1 MSFTSSAATMIGD
14 EYPLDS
20 LEMPY
25 LAVFK
30 HLFCM
35 SDDLVQGNDL
45 NCIIEQYCSPDDP
58 GTKAVIEML
67 GVCEDGDAWSFV
79 EKNAMKKRL
88 LQDFSQK
95 FAFVNGREDVGN
107 SFSRYKE
114 ELANKGIEH
123 DDFWMDQISIAN
135 SGLTGFPMGNL
146 YHTVILANPEP
157 LESDS
162 APTFLL
168 KSAIIEELERLYRV
182 FPTRQADITARS
194 KLESLRAFTSKS
206 ISTPTT
212 LVTASIYEGIQFV
225 KNLHEQGKDVVIKP
239 MTKGGGWGVNK
250 IPVGYPENKIMDIL
264 GKYKW
269 WYGDGVF
276 LLQEFIQN
284 ERYDKRVLVIDEL
297 IIGVERRMATL
308 DTESW
313 IYNISKGA
321 TGSRDAL
328 DAKERQLVLDAFHA
342 TGQFF
347 TGIDL
352 IKGLNGQNYILE
364 VNSTPGFKG
373 VEQFLGFNVASFVLD
388 YLIFFT

>member
-1 MSFTSSAATMIGD
+1 MIGD

-20 LEMPY
+20 LKLPY
-25 LAVFK
+25 LALFK

-35 SDDLVQGNDL
+35 DGDLVQATDL
-45 NCIIEQYCSPDDP
+45 DVIIEHYCSPDDP
-58 GTKAVIEML
+58 GTKAVLEML
-67 GVCEDGDAWSFV
+67 GVRQDDDVWSFV
-79 EKNAMKKRL
+79 EKNIMKKRL
-88 LQDFSQK
+88 LQEFTQK

-123 DDFWMDQISIAN
+123 DDFWMDQISIAK
-135 SGLTGFPMGNL
+135 SGLTGFPVGSP

-162 APTFLL
+162 APMFLL
-168 KSAIIEELERLYRV
+168 KSAIIEELERSYRV

-194 KLESLRAFTSKS
+194 KLETLRVFASKG
-206 ISTPTT
+206 ISTPAT
-212 LVTASIYEGIQFV
+212 LVTASIHEGLQFV
-225 KNLHEQGKDVVIKP
+225 KDLHEQGMDVVIKP
-239 MTKGGGWGVNK
+239 VTKGGGWGVSK
-250 IPVGYPENKIMDIL
+250 IPAGIPDSQIMDIL

-269 WYGDGVF
+269 WYGDGVL

-284 ERYDKRVLVIDEL
+284 EKHDKRVLIIDGL

-321 TGSRDAL
+321 TGSRDVL
-328 DAKERQLVLDAFHA
+328 DAEERQLVLDAFNA
-342 TGQFF
+342 TSQFF
-347 TGIDL
+347 AGVDL
-352 IKGLNGQNYILE
+352 IKGLDGQNYILE

-373 VEQFLGFNVASFVLD
+373 FEQFVGFNVASFVLD
-388 YLIFFT
+388 YLIFFQ